1 MKSMVQFEKTGFY
14 IFDNADLSII
24 PDFAKPKFM
33 KIYTWF
39 KENHVPTVWSS
50 ESLNRA
56 GEILYCAVNDDPIT
70 EEFFSK
76 EEIQALQMVDKI
88 TEYKELEHEAVK
100 EFCHNGGDWYPKG
113 YMAKQR
119 LRYSVFMDFLLRNP
133 IKIQVI
139 NKLSVLREKVQE
151 RIGFEHGE
159 WVGF

>member
-1 MKSMVQFEKTGFY
+1 MLCIKQLEKTGFY

-39 KENHVPTVWSS
+39 KENYVQTVWTS
-50 ESLNRA
+50 ESLKQA
-56 GEILYCAVNDDPIT
+56 EEILYCAVNDDPIT
-70 EEFFSK
+70 EDFFSK
-76 EEIQALQMVDKI
+76 EQIQALQIVDKI
-88 TEYKELEHEAVK
+88 TEYKELEHEGIK

-119 LRYSVFMDFLLRNP
+119 LRYSVFMDFVLRNP
-133 IKIQVI
+133 VKIQAI
-139 NKLSVLREKVQE
+139 TKLAKLREEVQE